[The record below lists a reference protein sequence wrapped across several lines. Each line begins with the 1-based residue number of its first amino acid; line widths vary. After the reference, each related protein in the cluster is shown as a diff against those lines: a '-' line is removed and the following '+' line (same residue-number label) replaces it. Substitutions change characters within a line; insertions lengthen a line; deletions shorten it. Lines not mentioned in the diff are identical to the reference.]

1 MMIMK
6 KVFAIIAFLTLV
18 FVDSWAK
25 EQYIFTQISHNEG
38 FTSTV
43 NCIYKEKDGKVWIGS
58 SAGLYSFDG
67 YNLKQYGDSVLVGRK
82 IYRIEEDLHGNMW
95 VLTDN
100 CAMLRKKGSKS
111 FTHLKASAEKKPFF
125 SICKDDN
132 GLWLGSTDGLYRYDY
147 DTEELSE
154 FRCDEDIFPFE
165 FKDMV
170 LLDSGWILCTSY
182 DGVVII
188 NPETGEAL
196 GRTLGSSKEV
206 SACMTDSQGR
216 IWLALY
222 NYGIEV
228 YDQQG
233 HLLQTYTLDN
243 STLNNNVILCF
254 TERDGHIWAGTN
266 GGGINIINPET
277 GSIKILSHVSGN
289 PASFPA
295 QSIRSLYTDTYGNI
309 WAGSMREGLIQISSS
324 EMRTYSESY
333 FGTKAGLSNA
343 TVLCLHEDPASRYI
357 WIGTDGDG
365 INRFDPETNEFTHFP
380 STASSKVVSITDF
393 SEDELA
399 LSIYSEGIFIFNKH
413 TGQTRPLNIEDEE
426 ASYKL
431 RFSRRNIY
439 LCKEPDGKILMLDK
453 SIRRLD
459 PTTGKLSPVVMGEIT
474 SVNDMLTIK
483 KTDKGI
489 WAHDSHRIFFLKYG
503 ANATRTDG
511 TLEETVIRSGYM
523 ADNGLIWLATDNG
536 LYSFDPKEDSFTHIK
551 TSLFSNATSVV
562 CDNNSRIWVGT
573 EQSVFAYLTETGSFA
588 MFGKSDGV
596 IPNEFL
602 SKPKL
607 LSREGDVYMGGVYGL
622 LRIDADFTIEKLEI
636 PALSLREIM
645 TDGEPMTGPEGGIY
659 KVPHHSNSLT
669 ISVSTQEKDIFRSK
683 MYRYTFSNGGPTFE
697 KASPTLHIPQLPKPG
712 RYVISVSCTKR
723 NGNWTQPVEI
733 ATIKIQQPWYLSGW
747 FIFGSAF
754 LLLAIAG
761 GTLLLMAYRKNN
773 MLQMALKEQEQKVY
787 EEKVQMLINISHE
800 LRTPLTL
807 IIAPLKR
814 ILSEKET
821 EDRYYEP
828 LSRIYRQSRRMREL
842 LNMILDL
849 RKMEV
854 GKDSLKIEKTDFNK
868 WISES
873 VEDIIAEEHAVDINI
888 VLETDQNITS
898 VDLDPHKCDA
908 VLLNILMNAIKHSSH
923 GDTITI
929 RTRLTERDSVLVTV
943 SDQGPGLGD
952 VDMSQLFAR
961 FYQSSS
967 EQYGSGIG
975 LCYAKILIDLLGGQ
989 IGAENNEDKGA
1000 TFWWEIPVNSEI
1012 SAEPVR
1018 AYLNEILG
1026 SEPLYGIVL
1035 PTTHTI
1041 STSSKTLMLVDDNV
1055 DLLEF
1060 FKEALAGEFKEI
1072 ITATS
1077 GNRALKLM
1085 ESGKLPDIVVS
1096 DVNMSDGD
1104 GYKLCNAIKENEKH
1118 SHIPVVLL
1126 SAHRQEESQNESYK
1140 IGAEAFLAKPF
1151 EIDTLLELVRNI
1163 LAHKEEI
1170 KKKYL
1175 DSKGEAHSEYGS
1187 REESFIL
1194 HLNKVIVEHMGNTEL
1209 DQSVLCREMGMS
1221 RAALYNKMKAITGAG
1236 AKEYITK
1243 IRLEKAKNLIETT
1256 DLSIAEISD
1265 MTGFT
1270 SQSYFSTAFK
1280 AYTGMTPS
1288 QYKKQKASE

>member
-6 KVFAIIAFLTLV
+6 KVFAIIAFMSLILTE
-18 FVDSWAK
+18 SWAK

-43 NCIYKEKDGKVWIGS
+43 NCIYKEKDGKVWLGS
-58 SAGLYSFDG
+58 PAGLYSFDG
-67 YNLKQYGDSVLVGRK
+67 YNLKSYSDSVLTGRK
-82 IYRIEEDLHGNMW
+82 IYRIEEDIHGNMW
-95 VLTDN
+95 VLTDSWP
-100 CAMLRKKGSKS
+100 LIRWKDSKT
-111 FTHLKASAEKKPFF
+111 FVPVKAGDEKKAFI
-125 SICKDDN
+125 SICKDEK

-147 DTEELSE
+147 NTEELKE
-154 FRCDEDIFPFE
+154 FICDEDIFPFE
-165 FKDMV
+165 FKDIV
-170 LLDSGWILCTSY
+170 LLDTGWLLCTSY

-196 GRTLGSSKEV
+196 GRTIGSSKEV
-206 SACMTDSQGR
+206 SASMIDSKGR

-233 HLLQTYTLDN
+233 FTLQSYTLSN
-243 STLNNNVILCF
+243 SDLNNNVVLCF
-254 TERDGHIWAGTN
+254 TERDGQIWAGTN

-309 WAGSMREGLIQISSS
+309 WAGSMRDGLIQISSS
-324 EMRTYSESY
+324 EMKTYSESY

-365 INRFDPETNEFTHFP
+365 INRFDPETNEFTHYP
-380 STASSKVVSITDF
+380 STASYKVVSITDF
-393 SEDELA
+393 SDSELV
-399 LSIYSEGIFIFNKH
+399 LSIYSEGIFFFNKK
-413 TGQTRPLNIEDEE
+413 TGQLRPLKIEDEE
-426 ASYKL
+426 LSYKI
-431 RFSRRNIY
+431 RFARRNIY
-439 LCKEPDGKILMLDK
+439 LCKEPDGKIVMLGK
-453 SIRRLD
+453 TIRRLD
-459 PTTGKLSPVVMGEIT
+459 PETGRYYAIDMGETT
-474 SVNDMLTIK
+474 SSNDMLTIK

-489 WAHDSHRIFFLKYG
+489 WAHDSHRIFYLKYG
-503 ANATRTDG
+503 ASSIRTYG
-511 TLEETVIRSGYM
+511 TLKETVIRSGYM
-523 ADNGLIWLATDNG
+523 ADNGMIWLATDNG
-536 LYSFDPKEDSFTHIK
+536 LYNFDSAQGEFTHIK
-551 TSLFSNATSVV
+551 TSLFTSATSVV
-562 CDNNSRIWVGT
+562 CDNSSRIWVGT

-596 IPNEFL
+596 KPNEFL

-636 PALSLREIM
+636 PTLALRDLMI
-645 TDGEPMTGPEGGIY
+645 DGEPLTKSDDGIY
-659 KVPHHSNSLT
+659 TIPHHSNSMT

-697 KASPTLHIPQLPKPG
+697 KASPTLHIPQLPRAG

-733 ATIKIQQPWYLSGW
+733 ATIRIQKPWYLSGW
-747 FIFGSAF
+747 FIFGTGF

-761 GTLLLMAYRKNN
+761 GTLLLLAYRKNN
-773 MLQMALKEQEQKVY
+773 MLQIALKEQEQRVY

-807 IIAPLKR
+807 IMAPLKR
-814 ILSEKET
+814 ILNEK
-821 EDRYYEP
+821 DASDKYYEP
-828 LSRIYRQSRRMREL
+828 LNRIYRQSRRMREL

-898 VDLDPHKCDA
+898 VDLDPRKCDA
-908 VLLNILMNAIKHSSH
+908 VLLNILMNAIKHSAH

-929 RTRLTERDSVLVTV
+929 RTKLTERDTVLVTV

-1012 SAEPVR
+1012 GAAPVK
-1018 AYLNEILG
+1018 AYLNEILS
-1026 SEPLYGIVL
+1026 SESGEGIVL
-1035 PTTHTI
+1035 PAIHTVD
-1041 STSSKTLMLVDDNV
+1041 TSGKTIMLVDDNV

-1072 ITATS
+1072 LTATS
-1077 GNRALKLM
+1077 GNRALKVL
-1085 ESGKLPDIVVS
+1085 ESGKVPDIIIS
-1096 DVNMSDGD
+1096 DVNMADGD
-1104 GYKLCNAIKENEKH
+1104 GYKLCSEIKENEKY

-1151 EIDTLLELVRNI
+1151 EIDTLLELTRNI
-1163 LAHKEEI
+1163 LGQKAKI

-1194 HLNKVIVEHMGNTEL
+1194 QLNKVISEHISNPEL
-1209 DQSVLCREMGMS
+1209 DQVVLCREMGMS

-1236 AKEYITK
+1236 AKEYINK
-1243 IRLEKAKNLIETT
+1243 IRLEKAKNLMETT
-1256 DLSIAEISD
+1256 DLSIAEVSD

-1280 AYTGMTPS
+1280 AYTGTTPS

>member
-1 MMIMK
+1 MMNMK
-6 KVFAIIAFLTLV
+6 KVFAIIVLLSMNTIC
-18 FVDSWAK
+18 SWSK

-43 NCIYKEKDGKVWIGS
+43 NSIYKEKDGKVWIGS
-58 SAGLYSFDG
+58 PAGLYSFDG
-67 YNLKQYGDSVLVGRK
+67 YNLKHYSDSVLVGRK
-82 IYRIEEDLHGNMW
+82 IYRIEEDIHGNMW

-100 CAMLRKKGSKS
+100 WLMLRKKGSKS
-111 FTHLKASAEKKPFF
+111 FTHIKASAEKKAFL
-125 SICKDDN
+125 SICKDKG

-147 DTEELSE
+147 DASELKE
-154 FRCDEDIFPFE
+154 FKCDEDIFPFE

-170 LLDSGWILCTSY
+170 LLDSGWLLCTSY

-206 SACMTDSQGR
+206 SASMIDSQGR

-233 HLLQTYTLDN
+233 HTLQSYTLDN
-243 STLNNNVILCF
+243 SDLNNNVILCF
-254 TERDGHIWAGTN
+254 TERDGQIWAGTN

-309 WAGSMREGLIQISSS
+309 WAGSMREGLIQVSSS
-324 EMRTYSESY
+324 EMKTYSESY

-365 INRFDPETNEFTHFP
+365 INRFDPETNEFTHYP
-380 STASSKVVSITDF
+380 STASYKVVSITDF
-393 SEDELA
+393 SDSELA
-399 LSIYSEGIFIFNKH
+399 LSVYSEGIFIFNKK
-413 TGQTRPLNIEDEE
+413 TGQTRPLKIDDEE
-426 ASYKL
+426 LSYKI
-431 RFSRRNIY
+431 RFARRNIY
-439 LCKEPDGKILMLDK
+439 LFREPDGNIIMLGK
-453 SIRRLD
+453 TIRRLY
-459 PTTGKLSPVVMGEIT
+459 PKTGRLYPIDMGETI
-474 SVNDMLTIK
+474 SSNDMLTIR

-489 WAHDSHRIFFLKYG
+489 WAHDGHRIFFLKYG
-503 ANATRTDG
+503 ADATKTYG
-511 TLEETVIRSGYM
+511 TLQETVIRSGYM
-523 ADNGLIWLATDNG
+523 AENGLIWLATDNG
-536 LYSFDPKEDSFTHIK
+536 LYSFDSRQGSFTHIK
-551 TSLFSNATSVV
+551 TSLFSSATSVV

-573 EQSVFAYLTETGSFA
+573 DQSVFAYLTETGSFA
-588 MFGKSDGV
+588 MFGKSDGAK
-596 IPNEFL
+596 PNEYL

-636 PALSLREIM
+636 PALGLREIM
-645 TDGEPMTGPEGGIY
+645 VDGEPLSKSGKDTY
-659 KVPHHSNSLT
+659 KVPHHSKSLT
-669 ISVSTQEKDIFRSK
+669 INVSTQEKDIFRSK
-683 MYRYTFSNGGPTFE
+683 MYRYTFSNGGPVFE
-697 KASPTLHIPQLPKPG
+697 KASPTLHIPQLPQPG
-712 RYVISVSCTKR
+712 RYAVSVSCTKR
-723 NGNWTQPVEI
+723 NGNWTEPVEI

-747 FIFGSAF
+747 FIFGTAF

-773 MLQMALKEQEQKVY
+773 MLQLALKEQEQRVY
-787 EEKVQMLINISHE
+787 EEKVQMLINVSHE

-807 IIAPLKR
+807 IMAPLKR
-814 ILSEKET
+814 ILNEK
-821 EDRYYEP
+821 DASDKHYEP
-828 LSRIYRQSRRMREL
+828 LYRIYRQSRKMREL

-854 GKDSLKIEKTDFNK
+854 GKDSLKIERTDFNR

-888 VLETDQNITS
+888 VLETDQNITY
-898 VDLDPHKCDA
+898 VDLDPRKCDA

-929 RTRLTERDSVLVTV
+929 RTRLTENSTVLVTV

-961 FYQSSS
+961 FYQSSN

-975 LCYAKILIDLLGGQ
+975 LCYAKILTDLLGGQ

-1012 SAEPVR
+1012 GAAPAK

-1026 SEPLYGIVL
+1026 HEPGEEITL
-1035 PTTHTI
+1035 PATHTF
-1041 STSSKTLMLVDDNV
+1041 STSSKTLMLVDDNA

-1060 FKEALAGEFKEI
+1060 FKEALAGEFKEV

-1077 GNRALKLM
+1077 GNRALKLI

-1104 GYKLCNAIKENEKH
+1104 GYKLCSEIKGSERY

-1163 LAHKEEI
+1163 LAHKDEI

-1194 HLNKVIVEHMGNTEL
+1194 HLNKVIAEHMGNPEL
-1209 DQSVLCREMGMS
+1209 DQTVLCREMGMS

-1243 IRLEKAKNLIETT
+1243 IRLEKGKNLMETT

>member
-1 MMIMK
+1 MNMK
-6 KVFAIIAFLTLV
+6 KIFAIIVLFSMSITC
-18 FVDSWAK
+18 SWAK

-58 SAGLYSFDG
+58 PAGLYSFDG
-67 YNLKQYGDSVLVGRK
+67 YSLKHYSDSVLTGRK
-82 IYRIEEDLHGNMW
+82 IYRIEEDIRGNMW

-100 CAMLRKKGSKS
+100 WPLIRRKGSKTFVPVKAGEGKKS
-111 FTHLKASAEKKPFF
+111 FI
-125 SICKDDN
+125 SICKDEK
-132 GLWLGSTDGLYRYDY
+132 GLWMGTTDGLFRYDY
-147 DTEELSE
+147 STEELKE
-154 FRCDEDIFPFE
+154 FACDSDIFPFE
-165 FKDMV
+165 FKDIV
-170 LLDSGWILCTSY
+170 LLDTGWLLCTSY

-196 GRTLGSSKEV
+196 GRTIGSSKEV
-206 SACMTDSQGR
+206 SAAMIDSKGR

-222 NYGIEV
+222 NYGIEA

-233 HLLQTYTLDN
+233 HTLQSYTLSN
-243 STLNNNVILCF
+243 SDLNNNVVLCF
-254 TERDGHIWAGTN
+254 TERDGQIWAGTN

-277 GSIKILSHVSGN
+277 GSIKVLSHVSGN

-309 WAGSMREGLIQISSS
+309 WAGSMRAGLIQISSS
-324 EMRTYSESY
+324 EMKTYSESY
-333 FGTKAGLSNA
+333 FGTKAGLSNG
-343 TVLCLHEDPASRYI
+343 TVLCLHEDTASRYI

-365 INRFDPETNEFTHFP
+365 INRFDPETNEFTHYP
-380 STASSKVVSITDF
+380 STAHTKVVSITDF
-393 SEDELA
+393 SDSELA
-399 LSIYSEGIFIFNKH
+399 LSIYSEGIFIFNKK
-413 TGQTRPLNIEDEE
+413 TGQIRPLKIEDEE
-426 ASYKL
+426 LSYKIK
-431 RFSRRNIY
+431 FSRRNIY
-439 LCKEPDGKILMLDK
+439 LCREPDGNILMLGK
-453 SIRRLD
+453 TIRRLN
-459 PTTGKLSPVVMGEIT
+459 PKTGRMYPVDLGEAI
-474 SVNDMLTIK
+474 SINDMLTIK

-503 ANATRTDG
+503 ADATKTYG
-511 TLEETVIRSGYM
+511 TLPDTIIRSGYM

-536 LYSFDPKEDSFTHIK
+536 LYSFDSKQGSFTHIK
-551 TSLFSNATSVV
+551 TSLFSSATSVV
-562 CDNNSRIWVGT
+562 CDSSSRIWVGT

-588 MFGKSDGV
+588 MFGKSDGAK
-596 IPNEFL
+596 PNEFL

-622 LRIDADFTIEKLEI
+622 LRIDADFNIEKLEI
-636 PALSLREIM
+636 PELALREVMIN
-645 TDGEPMTGPEGGIY
+645 GEPLQKSDGDVY
-659 KVPHHSNSLT
+659 KVPYHSNSLT
-669 ISVSTQEKDIFRSK
+669 VNVSTQEKDIFRSK
-683 MYRYTFSNGGPTFE
+683 MYRFTFSNGGPTFE
-697 KASPTLHIPQLPKPG
+697 KASPTLHIQQLPQPG
-712 RYVISVSCTKR
+712 RYTVSVSCTKR

-733 ATIKIQQPWYLSGW
+733 ATIRIQRPWYLSGW
-747 FIFGSAF
+747 FIFGTGF
-754 LLLAIAG
+754 LLLAISG
-761 GTLLLMAYRKNN
+761 GALLLMAYRKNN
-773 MLQMALKEQEQKVY
+773 RLQMALKEQEQRVY

-807 IIAPLKR
+807 IMAPLKR
-814 ILSEKET
+814 ILNDKDGSDK
-821 EDRYYEP
+821 YYEP
-828 LSRIYRQSRRMREL
+828 LARIYRQSRRMREL

-854 GKDSLKIEKTDFNK
+854 GKDSIKIENVEFNQWITDS
-868 WISES
+868 I
-873 VEDIIAEEHAVDINI
+873 EDIIAEEHTEGINI
-888 VLETDQNITS
+888 VLETDENITT
-898 VDLDPHKCDA
+898 VDLDPRKCDA
-908 VLLNILMNAIKHSSH
+908 VLLNILMNAIKHSAN

-929 RTRLTERDSVLVTV
+929 RTKLTESNTVMVTV

-952 VDMSQLFAR
+952 VDMAQLFAR

-989 IGAENNEDKGA
+989 IGAKNNEDKGA
-1000 TFWWEIPVNSEI
+1000 TFWWEIPVSSEI
-1012 SAEPVR
+1012 STTPAR
-1018 AYLNEILG
+1018 AYLNELLEP
-1026 SEPLYGIVL
+1026 SEIISAPSGHS
-1035 PTTHTI
+1035 TDTSGMTI
-1041 STSSKTLMLVDDNV
+1041 MLVDDNV

-1077 GNRALKLM
+1077 GNRALKSL
-1085 ESGKLPDIVVS
+1085 ESGKIPDIIVS
-1096 DVNMSDGD
+1096 DVNMQDGD
-1104 GYKLCNAIKENEKH
+1104 GYKLCNQIKENEKY

-1151 EIDTLLELVRNI
+1151 EIETLLELARNI
-1163 LAHKEEI
+1163 LGQKAKI

-1175 DSKGEAHSEYGS
+1175 DTKGDGNGEYGS
-1187 REESFIL
+1187 KDESFIL
-1194 HLNKVIVEHMGNTEL
+1194 QLNKVISEHLNDPEL
-1209 DQSVLCREMGMS
+1209 DQVVLCREMGMS

-1243 IRLEKAKNLIETT
+1243 IRLEKAKSLIETT
-1256 DLSIAEISD
+1256 DMSIAEISD

-1288 QYKKQKASE
+1288 QYKKQKASK